1 MHIGVLEDHCS
12 ERQWL
17 AIRKQEAFQNNPV
30 ILDSTTDLED
40 PTKDASE
47 TNNVVTDP
55 DDKSA
60 TDENLIVEEKCEV

>member
-1 MHIGVLEDHCS
+1 M
-12 ERQWL
+12 
-17 AIRKQEAFQNNPV
+17 

-40 PTKDASE
+40 PTNLAEDALE

-60 TDENLIVEEKCEV
+60 KDENLIVGGKCED